1 MSATITHAQV
11 RMYRMGTG
19 DCFVLKFFAGDQ
31 EKFKMMI
38 DCGTWQG
45 TQQKLSRYVRHLK
58 KYVGNSLD
66 LLVVTH
72 EHKDHVYGFEACRDL
87 FIKNFTVKQIWM
99 GWTEKDGETEVEK
112 WKQDYGQKKRALYE
126 VAKKLEEVVNSDDY
140 RKQLAG
146 ESRGSK
152 MLAGKQAFAL
162 GVRQFTDLHLA
173 PGEYTGDLGGMRV
186 VKKEIADQNIRYWRP
201 GDVIENVENAEGLRF
216 YVLGPPL
223 SHEAVAKEG
232 GARGETFDH
241 NKDLMGSQAF
251 AAAVLDYEG
260 DQTAG
265 HVLPFDKSFL
275 HNEGNALK
283 TSYEQPGDE
292 WRRIDFEWL
301 QSAGTMALRMN
312 SRTNN
317 LSLALAIE
325 FEGSGRVMLFPGDA
339 EFGSWENWHK
349 IKWPM
354 PSKDEKKH
362 LTEELLNRTVFY
374 KVAHHLSH
382 NGTARALGVE
392 MMKHKDL
399 AAMATLDYSVISSG
413 WMGTMPN
420 RDLLRELIT
429 RTKGR
434 LMVMQEAK
442 VPYDKPK
449 GVLLTDRIREEQAK
463 MSPKEL
469 KDFQG
474 AYVNNPLYLQYTVW
488 GTDAPANP

>member
-19 DCFVLKFFAGDQ
+19 DCFVLKFFAGKK

-45 TQQKLSRYVRHLK
+45 TREKLAEYVKHLK
-58 KYVGNSLD
+58 DYVGNSVD

-72 EHKDHVYGFEACRDL
+72 EHKDHVYGFEACREL
-87 FIKNFTVKQIWM
+87 FMNDFAVKQTWL
-99 GWTEKDGETEVEK
+99 GWTEKDGEENVEK

-126 VAKKLEEVVNSDDY
+126 AARKLHQGVRSKDY
-140 RKQLAG
+140 RKQFEA
-146 ESRGSK
+146 ESGGLN
-152 MLAGKQAFAL
+152 MLAGKKMFSKA
-162 GVRQFTDLHLA
+162 VRGFRDLHFN
-173 PGEYTGDLGGMRV
+173 PGIYTGNLAGMRV
-186 VKKEIADQNIRYWRP
+186 VKQIAKKNVRYCRP

-223 SHEAVAKEG
+223 SYEAVAKEG
-232 GARGETFDH
+232 GTRGETFDH

-251 AAAVLDYEG
+251 VAAVLDYKG

-265 HVLPFDKSFL
+265 HVLPFDEGFV
-275 HNEGNALK
+275 HNEGNGLK
-283 TSYEQPGDE
+283 AAYEQPGDE

-325 FEGSGRVMLFPGDA
+325 FESSGRVMLFPGDA
-339 EFGSWENWHK
+339 EFGSWESWHK
-349 IKWPM
+349 IKWPV
-354 PSKDEKKH
+354 PGKDEKKH
-362 LTEELLNRTVFY
+362 LTEDLLNRTVFY

-382 NGTARALGVE
+382 NGTAKALGVE

-399 AAMATLDYSVISSG
+399 AAMATLDYSVISDG
-413 WMGTMPN
+413 WTRTMPN

-442 VPYDKPK
+442 VLYDKRTSK
-449 GVLLTDRIREEQAK
+449 LLTDRIREERAK
-463 MSPKEL
+463 MSSKEA
-469 KDFQG
+469 KDFQD
-474 AYVNNPLYLQYTVW
+474 AYVEEKLYLQYTVKAN
-488 GTDAPANP
+488 DAPANP